1 MKILLLALGV
11 VIGIAALA
19 GRAEAQ
25 NYPWCA
31 VLNTGDASYNCGFTT
46 LEQCQATVSGIG
58 GSCMANTTYN
68 ANATATPRNHWQN
81 R

>member
-1 MKILLLALGV
+1 MKMLPLALGLAV
-11 VIGIAALA
+11 GFTALA

-31 VLNTGDASYNCGFTT
+31 VLNTGDASYNCGFNTF
-46 LEQCQATVSGIG
+46 EQCIATVRGIG
-58 GSCMANTTYN
+58 GTCMVNTTYPG
-68 ANATATPRNHWQN
+68 ATPRPGWRN

>member
-1 MKILLLALGV
+1 MKILTLALGA

-31 VLNTGDASYNCGFTT
+31 VLNTGDASYNCGFVTFQ
-46 LEQCQATVSGIG
+46 QCLATVSGIG
-58 GSCMANTTYN
+58 GTCMVNTTYN
-68 ANATATPRNHWQN
+68 PAATPRPHWQN

>member
-1 MKILLLALGV
+1 MLILALGV
-11 VIGIAALA
+11 VAGVAGLA

-31 VLNTGDASYNCGFTT
+31 IYNVGDAAYSCSFVTF
-46 LEQCQATVSGIG
+46 EQCRASVSGIG
-58 GSCMANTTYN
+58 GTCMLNNTYN
-68 ANATATPRNHWQN
+68 PAATPRPYWRN

>member
-1 MKILLLALGV
+1 MKTLTLALSA

-31 VLNTGDASYNCGFTT
+31 VYDTGDATYNCGFVTF
-46 LEQCQATVSGIG
+46 EQCLATVRGIG
-58 GSCMANTTYN
+58 GTCMANTTYN
-68 ANATATPRNHWQN
+68 PAVSPRPRWHN

>member
-1 MKILLLALGV
+1 MKTLFLTLSIA
-11 VIGIAALA
+11 IGIVALA

-31 VLNTGDASYNCGFTT
+31 VLDTGDASYNCGFVTF
-46 LEQCQATVSGIG
+46 EQCLATVRGIG
-58 GSCMANTTYN
+58 GTCMVNTTYRPV
-68 ANATATPRNHWQN
+68 AIPRPRWQN

>member
-1 MKILLLALGV
+1 MKIQSLALGLAVGV
-11 VIGIAALA
+11 VALT

-31 VLNTGDASYNCGFTT
+31 VLDTGDASYNCGFVSF
-46 LEQCQATVSGIG
+46 EQCMATVRGIG
-58 GSCMANTTYN
+58 GTCMVNTTYSP
-68 ANATATPRNHWQN
+68 AATPRPRWQN

>member
-1 MKILLLALGV
+1 MRILPLALGA

-31 VLNTGDASYNCGFTT
+31 VLNMGDAPRNCGFTT
-46 LEQCQATVSGIG
+46 FEQCLATVSGIG
-58 GSCMANTTYN
+58 GTCMLNNTYN
-68 ANATATPRNHWQN
+68 PAATPRPRWQS